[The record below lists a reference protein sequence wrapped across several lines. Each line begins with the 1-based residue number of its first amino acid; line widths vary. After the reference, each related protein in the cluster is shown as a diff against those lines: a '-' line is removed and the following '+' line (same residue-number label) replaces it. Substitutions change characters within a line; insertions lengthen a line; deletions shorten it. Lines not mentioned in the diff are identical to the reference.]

1 LLHATGGGF
10 GSLVVPFPPCGPPLL
25 GCLLAWTS
33 SVLLAPCFLFLSLSW
48 VLSFSKVYQG
58 FIKGCCFLHLLN
70 PAHDPPNLQVWFYIT
85 DWLWTILYI
94 YIIIPLAS
102 VGLFV
107 NPRSEEEEE
116 EEEALKS
123 RE

>member
-1 LLHATGGGF
+1 
-10 GSLVVPFPPCGPPLL
+10 
-25 GCLLAWTS
+25 
-33 SVLLAPCFLFLSLSW
+33 
-48 VLSFSKVYQG
+48 
-58 FIKGCCFLHLLN
+58 
-70 PAHDPPNLQVWFYIT
+70 
-85 DWLWTILYI
+85 LWTILYI

>member
-1 LLHATGGGF
+1 
-10 GSLVVPFPPCGPPLL
+10 VDN
-25 GCLLAWTS
+25 
-33 SVLLAPCFLFLSLSW
+33 SV
-48 VLSFSKVYQG
+48 
-58 FIKGCCFLHLLN
+58 
-70 PAHDPPNLQVWFYIT
+70 D
-85 DWLWTILYI
+85 I
-94 YIIIPLAS
+94 YTIIPLAS